1 MGIKVLTPPA
11 TEPVT
16 LAEAK
21 LHLRV
26 DTSDEDALITR
37 LIKSAREECEH
48 YLQRS
53 IPQQTLGL
61 YLDAFPSGDLRL
73 TWGPAQSITSVQ
85 YINEAGNLITLPGS
99 VYLFDDTQLEPVLR
113 LTWGS
118 EWPTTRVQPNAVIV
132 TYVAGYATACP
143 ESIRNWI
150 LLRVG
155 TLYRF
160 READAE
166 RVPLPSPFAD
176 RLLDEWR
183 VYGA

>member
-1 MGIKVLTPPA
+1 MGVKVLTPPA
-11 TEPVT
+11 VEPVT

-48 YLQRS
+48 YIQRT
-53 IPQQTLGL
+53 IPATTLGL
-61 YLDAFPSGDLRL
+61 YLDAFPDGDLRL
-73 TWGPAQSITSVQ
+73 PLGPAQSITSVQ
-85 YINEAGNLITLPGS
+85 YVNEAGNLTTLPGS
-99 VYLFDDTQLEPVLR
+99 VYALDDTQIDAVLR

-118 EWPTTRVQPNAVIV
+118 DWPTTRSQPNAVIV
-132 TYVAGYATACP
+132 TYVAGYAACP
-143 ESIRNWI
+143 ESIKNWI

-160 READAE
+160 RETEAE
-166 RVPLPSPFAD
+166 RAPLPAPFAD
-176 RLLDEWR
+176 RLLDEHR
-183 VYGA
+183 VYTA

>member
-1 MGIKVLTPPA
+1 MGIKVITPPA

-53 IPQQTLGL
+53 VPTQTLGL
-61 YLDAFPSGDLRL
+61 YLDAFPSKELRL
-73 TWGPAQSITSVQ
+73 PWGPAQSIASVQ
-85 YINEAGNLITLPGS
+85 YVNEAGDLTTLPGS

-118 EWPTTRVQPNAVIV
+118 DWPTTRVQPNAVIV
-132 TYVAGYATACP
+132 TYVAGYAAACP

-155 TLYRF
+155 TLYRM
-160 READAE
+160 REGDSDKPAARHE
-166 RVPLPSPFAD
+166 FAD

>member
-1 MGIKVLTPPA
+1 MGIKVITPPA

-37 LIKSAREECEH
+37 AIKSAREECEH

-73 TWGPAQSITSVQ
+73 AWGPAQSITSVQ
-85 YINEAGNLITLPGS
+85 YIDAAGTPTTLPGS
-99 VYLFDDTQLEPVLR
+99 VYMFDDTQIEPVLR
-113 LTWGS
+113 LTWAS
-118 EWPTTRVQPNAVIV
+118 EWPTTRAQPNAVIV
-132 TYVAGYATACP
+132 TYVAGYAACP

-160 READAE
+160 RETESD

-183 VYGA
+183 VYAA

>member
-1 MGIKVLTPPA
+1 MGIKVITPPA

-26 DTSDEDALITR
+26 DSSDEDALITR
-37 LIKSAREECEH
+37 AIKSAREECEH
-48 YLQRS
+48 FIQRT
-53 IPQQTLGL
+53 IAATTLSL

-73 TWGPAQSITSVQ
+73 PWGPAQSITSVQ
-85 YINEAGNLITLPGS
+85 YVNEAGNLTPLPGS
-99 VYLFDDTQLEPVLR
+99 VYMLDDTQVDAVLR

-118 EWPTTRVQPNAVIV
+118 SWPTTRVQPNAVFV
-132 TYVAGYATACP
+132 TYVAGYASCP
-143 ESIRNWI
+143 ESIRDWI

-155 TLYRF
+155 TLYRM
-160 READAE
+160 RESDSDKPAMPHE
-166 RVPLPSPFAD
+166 FAD

-183 VYGA
+183 VYGV